1 MVNVQFLPP
10 AWVAA
15 QRAIEREQSQRDILA
30 DTLERLLAAG
40 ASDAVVEALL
50 TAIDAV
56 DAAELDAAAI
66 AGGAGLGVDSE
77 AAGDDYPDIAGPDDS
92 ERGIRQQVIAQ
103 LRAEGYRGAGFD
115 VLVTLRHRDL
125 AEDEYLRA
133 ENDLRGKLVRTKYQ
147 ADYSARKLWF
157 CSDRELRKYA
167 SDELLAWF
175 DQYGR
180 LTRAQLA
187 DNLLGRRHYSGS
199 GYYLA

>member
-1 MVNVQFLPP
+1 MCEVNLLPA
-10 AWVAA
+10 AWINA
-15 QRAIEREQSQRDILA
+15 QRAIEAEQSQHDILA
-30 DTLERLLAAG
+30 DALERLLAAG
-40 ASDAVVEALL
+40 ASDAVIEAVL
-50 TAIDAV
+50 TAVDAV
-56 DAAELDAAAI
+56 DAAVLDAAAI
-66 AGGAGLGVDSE
+66 GYGAAPAVDVDVDVVE
-77 AAGDDYPDIAGPDDS
+77 YPELAEPEDS

-103 LRAEGYRGAGFD
+103 LRAEGYVGAGFD

-133 ENDLRGKLVRTKYQ
+133 DNELRGKLVRTEFQ
-147 ADYSARKLWF
+147 SNYSARKLWF

-180 LTRAQLA
+180 LTRAQLG
-187 DNLLGRRHYSGS
+187 DNLLGRRHYAGS